1 MISGFFQY
9 LSRMLRSTAVYGV
22 YAEFHVFLRE
32 TVLEIDSCPALRRG
46 WRVCTVDQL
55 LDKVLDQPV
64 MVQRLVDGPDSAD
77 NRLEVGP
84 GSAYIV
90 VVPQ

>member
-22 YAEFHVFLRE
+22 YAEFHEFLRE
-32 TVLEIDSCPALRRG
+32 GVLEIDSCPALRRG
-46 WRVCTVDQL
+46 WRVCTVDQ
-55 LDKVLDQPV
+55 